1 MKGRKRALKS
11 NQHTL
16 TVCTMIDTQKRRAN
30 GQPYAEFGTRLAE
43 LRQMA
48 GISQQ
53 AELGGLMQTSQQTIS
68 RWEAGTSRPRA
79 NDIPLLARLLRVP
92 PDELLTAAGYAPRE
106 TIVSFDKPFPVDGLS
121 PESFERFSQALL
133 EQLYPNA
140 SVHAVGGQG
149 HTQLGSDIDVTLD
162 NGACYS
168 FQCKRVGQFGPND
181 VEKAV
186 AAYAGEA
193 TEKFILLS
201 RIASPRTR
209 DAIRRHAGW
218 DLWDKEDLSRRVR
231 SLSREQQVRLV
242 TTFFPERRFALLG
255 HTADGRWQTSDEF
268 FAPYM
273 SGHGAFSHDWPLV
286 GRTTELAELS
296 SKLEDTSIKV
306 ILLTGAG
313 GSGKSRV
320 LKEAIGEYQARHTDR
335 TIRLLSPTQDAT
347 GQSLDELG
355 KGDKLLVVD
364 DAHDRSDLPIQFQ
377 YAATP
382 QNNTRLVLSLR
393 PYGRDYVKGQA
404 ANFALAGK
412 LVAEVGLPALNLA
425 QATEFARQALER
437 FSGPVSEAETI
448 ARYTRDCSLATV
460 IGAQVVATD
469 RRHFE
474 LVKNEEAFRAT
485 LLGKFQ
491 DVIAGRV
498 GSKSETGL
506 VRKILRVL
514 ALVQPFYPEDQTILE
529 IVSGA
534 ESIEPHDVS
543 RIIRALTEA
552 GVLFRRGGRCRLSPD
567 LLADYLIENACVGPG
582 ATSTG
587 YAEKVFAIAGERYV
601 ENVLLNLGK
610 LDWRLANG
618 QPRNSRLLDGVWG
631 QLSPSREYG
640 DPHIKAVTAVA
651 YFQPERALSFAE
663 KLIGLGH
670 HLRELPQLIKYTT
683 FTFAYINRACEC
695 LWELGKADT
704 RELNPNPSH
713 AIRIL
718 TELCAVEPTKPVQF
732 NEAIVA
738 FALSLFD
745 REDSWKHR
753 YSPFDILKGILQS
766 EGHTTQASGRQFLL
780 KKFGVNLD
788 AVGKLRARVID
799 AIIATL
805 SNGNARAA
813 TLAGQ
818 LLQEALRGPMDPS
831 LEALPKWTADF
842 VNTLNKVDEYV
853 RTHDIDPLPLIEV
866 GRAVWWHA
874 YHGPQETKIIAQRI
888 LASLPQSLEFRAL
901 LALADGYGHALK
913 LHADYREHRKKW
925 DDYLTELVADLLKAY
940 PDGETLR
947 TFLAGHV
954 KHINSNHPSSNSSAY
969 ILYWRLITAS
979 LALAKATLED
989 ALVHPDSSTRQFIAT
1004 ALAKVAQDDRDEC
1017 VVWMKRFGQSG
1028 ASDLRASVGI
1038 AFSLFGNEEL
1048 PLLPEEVNLLKE
1060 QLRSRDE
1067 WVAHSAVLGVRSIS
1081 KGDWRLTIDLLR
1093 EVDLS
1098 ISPKLADEVFMTFT
1112 ADNGDFL
1119 PVLTGEDVD
1128 AFLNALMGL
1137 PQLDGWWIETFLAA
1151 ISEKYAVRLSE
1162 FFMTR
1167 VDYAATAGDWRYRP
1181 CNYGPYGHVPLRFRS
1196 SPDFGPVLRQVSD
1209 WMKTRDDLLFRERS
1223 AELFDTMFKPFDETL
1238 VANLQEWAET
1248 ATEEDIKAIA
1258 KILGEAPPDF
1268 VFTHR
1273 DFVVRFVE
1281 RARQFGERALEEA
1294 ISNLFRS
1301 TISGVR
1307 SGTPGEP
1314 TPDDLATRAE
1324 AENAVAELPRFSPAF
1339 ALYDRIQK
1347 HASWSIDIS
1356 IRDGEAFEE

>member
-1 MKGRKRALKS
+1 
-11 NQHTL
+11 
-16 TVCTMIDTQKRRAN
+16 
-30 GQPYAEFGTRLAE
+30 
-43 LRQMA
+43 
-48 GISQQ
+48 
-53 AELGGLMQTSQQTIS
+53 MQTSQQTVS
-68 RWEAGTSRPRA
+68 RWEAGISRPRA
-79 NDIPLLARLLRVP
+79 NEIPQLARVLRVSADKLLA
-92 PDELLTAAGYAPRE
+92 AAGYAPRE
-106 TIVSFDKPFPVDGLS
+106 TIVSFDKPFPVGGLA

-133 EQLYPNA
+133 EQLYPTA
-140 SVHAVGGQG
+140 RVHAVGGQG
-149 HTQLGSDIDVTLD
+149 HTQLGSDIDVTFD
-162 NGACYS
+162 DGKCHS

-181 VEKAV
+181 VDKAV
-186 AAYAGEA
+186 AAYAGAA
-193 TEKFILLS
+193 TRKFILLS

-209 DAIRRHAGW
+209 DAIREHADW
-218 DLWDKEDLSRRVR
+218 ELWDKEDLSRRVR

-242 TTFFPERRFALLG
+242 MTFFPERRFALLG
-255 HTADGRWQTSDEF
+255 DTADGRWQSSDEF

-286 GRTTELAELS
+286 GRATELAGLS
-296 SKLEDTSIKV
+296 AKLEDANTKV

-320 LKEAIGEYQARHTDR
+320 LKEAIGEYQGRHKDR
-335 TIRLLSPTQDAT
+335 TIRFLSPTQDAT
-347 GQSLDELG
+347 RQSLDELG
-355 KGDKLLVVD
+355 SGEKLLVVD
-364 DAHDRSDLPIQFQ
+364 DAHDRSDLPLLFQ
-377 YAATP
+377 YAAAP
-382 QNNTRLVLSLR
+382 QNHARLVLSLR
-393 PYGRDYVKGQA
+393 PYGRDAVKGQA

-412 LVAEVGLPALNLA
+412 LVAEVDLPALNLA
-425 QATEFARQALER
+425 QATELARQALER
-437 FSGPVSEAETI
+437 FSGPVGEAETI

-474 LVKNEEAFRAT
+474 LVKNEEVFRAT

-514 ALVQPFYPEDQTILE
+514 ALVQPFYPEDQTITE
-529 IVSGA
+529 IISGV

-552 GVLFRRGGRCRLSPD
+552 GVLFRRGGRYRLSPD
-567 LLADYLIENACVGPG
+567 LLADYLIENACVGPAG
-582 ATSTG
+582 MSTG
-587 YAEKVFAIAGERYV
+587 YAEKVFAIAGDRYV

-610 LDWRLANG
+610 LDWRLASG
-618 QPRNSRLLDGVWG
+618 EPRNSRLLDGVWG

-663 KLIGLGH
+663 KLIGLGL

-683 FTFAYINRACEC
+683 FNFAYINRACEC
-695 LWELGKADT
+695 LWELGKTDT

-753 YSPFDILKGILQS
+753 YSPFDILKGMLQS

-788 AVGKLRARVID
+788 AVGKLRARVVD
-799 AIIATL
+799 ATVATL
-805 SNGNARAA
+805 SNQNTRAA
-813 TLAGQ
+813 VLAGR
-818 LLQEALRGPMDPS
+818 LLEEALRGPMDPRP
-831 LEALPKWTADF
+831 EALPKWAADF
-842 VNTLNKVDEYV
+842 ALTLNKIADHIA
-853 RTHDIDPLPLIEV
+853 THDVDPLALIEV
-866 GRAVWWHA
+866 GGAVWWQAH
-874 YHGPQETKIIAQRI
+874 HGFPETRAIAQRI
-888 LASLPQSLEFRAL
+888 LNFLPQSLEFRTLRAL
-901 LALADGYGHALK
+901 VDGHGTAIK
-913 LHADYREHRKKW
+913 LHADYREHRKRW
-925 DDYLTELVADLLKAY
+925 DGYLLDLVTDLVKAY

-947 TFLAGHV
+947 GFVAADMN
-954 KHINSNHPSSNSSAY
+954 HINANYPDAGSSGHLLFS
-969 ILYWRLITAS
+969 RLISGS
-979 LALAKATLED
+979 LALARAMLED
-989 ALVHPDSSTRQFIAT
+989 ALAHPDSSTRPFVAT
-1004 ALAKVAQDDRDEC
+1004 ALAKVAQHDRDEC
-1017 VVWMKRFGQSG
+1017 LAWMKRFGRSG
-1028 ASDLRASVGI
+1028 AADLRAAVGL
-1038 AFSLFGNEEL
+1038 AFSYFGNDQL
-1048 PLLPEEVNLLKE
+1048 PLPPEEVELLRE

-1067 WVAHSAVLGVRSIS
+1067 WVAHSAVLGVRSITR
-1081 KGDWRLTIDLLR
+1081 GDWRLAIDLLR
-1093 EVDLS
+1093 DVDLA
-1098 ISPKLADEVFMTFT
+1098 ISPKLADEVFVSFT

-1119 PVLTGEDVD
+1119 AVLTGEDVD
-1128 AFLNALMGL
+1128 AFLSSLMGL
-1137 PQLDGWWIETFLAA
+1137 PQLDGWWTETFLAA
-1151 ISEKYAVRLSE
+1151 ISEEHAGRLAA
-1162 FFMTR
+1162 FFMAR
-1167 VDYAATAGDWRYRP
+1167 VDQAATAGDWRYRP
-1181 CNYGPYGHVPLRFRS
+1181 CNYGPHGHVPLRFRS
-1196 SPDFGPVLRQVSD
+1196 SPDCGAVLRQVSD
-1209 WMKTRDDLLFRERS
+1209 WMKTRNDLLFRERS

-1238 VANLQEWAET
+1238 VANLREWAET

-1258 KILGEAPPDF
+1258 KILGEAPPEF

-1281 RARQFGERALEEA
+1281 LARQFGERALEEA

-1301 TISGVR
+1301 AISGVR

-1314 TPDDLATRAE
+1314 TPDDLATRAQ
-1324 AENAVAELPRFSPAF
+1324 AEKAVAELPRFSPAF
-1339 ALYDRIQK
+1339 ALYDRIQR